1 MNQEILILTATA
13 ATIAFVHTILG
24 PDHYLPF
31 IVMSKARNWSMA
43 KTSWITFLC
52 GIGHVMSSIILG
64 TLGIILG
71 IGVQKLEFFESVR
84 GNWAA
89 WAFITFGLV
98 YMIWGLRKAYR
109 KKPHEHA
116 HSHGGFAHI
125 HEHSHHEDHAHVHNE
140 ENGAQKNLTPWILF
154 LIFVL
159 GPCEPL
165 IPILMYP
172 AATHS
177 TAGIVI
183 VSVVFSIITIATM
196 ISIVLLTTMGIKII
210 PTGRLEKFTH
220 AIAGATILLSG
231 LAIVFLGL

>member
-98 YMIWGLRKAYR
+98 YMIWGLRKAFR